1 MVTPKQ
7 SEHYTGFVDIFFII
21 VLTLGAENSITLF
34 SKPLSHEFA
43 LLMLSFVAIGLSWV
57 FYHLSV
63 DDLPYLGVGRSW
75 IRFTFDS
82 VIAFSYTFLILSVN
96 DVARFGL
103 FLAVIYFLYC
113 VHGFSTVH
121 EHGWMIRGSLR
132 TTSVPMFWFIFG
144 VYFLLISGYPCLLV
158 PRLCLDWIPPSLTA
172 PLSTIMYWVG
182 VALSRYLRHGKY
194 GNKTLRTLIWL
205 HLQQRPVVAI
215 DVDGVLADQVP
226 HVLRR
231 AEKELRVK
239 MKKEDVTA
247 WDTPVGGIPF
257 DELIVKYLLD
267 PNFVMTM
274 PVMGGA
280 VSAMEVVRKWAKI
293 IVASSRPKETE
304 DNSIQWLAQNFGL
317 SRNQFKNTTSTGKS
331 FLDADLLI
339 DDNIGNVRSFVEN
352 GNHNLAILFSQPW
365 NKQRD
370 QLKELIEKKTIIV
383 KEGWPEIE
391 VLFRA

>member
-1 MVTPKQ
+1 
-7 SEHYTGFVDIFFII
+7 
-21 VLTLGAENSITLF
+21 
-34 SKPLSHEFA
+34 
-43 LLMLSFVAIGLSWV
+43 
-57 FYHLSV
+57 
-63 DDLPYLGVGRSW
+63 
-75 IRFTFDS
+75 
-82 VIAFSYTFLILSVN
+82 
-96 DVARFGL
+96 
-103 FLAVIYFLYC
+103 
-113 VHGFSTVH
+113 
-121 EHGWMIRGSLR
+121 
-132 TTSVPMFWFIFG
+132 
-144 VYFLLISGYPCLLV
+144 
-158 PRLCLDWIPPSLTA
+158 
-172 PLSTIMYWVG
+172 VG

-215 DVDGVLADQVP
+215 DVDGVLANQVP

-231 AEKELRVK
+231 AEKELGVK

-274 PVMGGA
+274 PVMEGA

-293 IVASSRPKETE
+293 VVASSRPRETE